1 MSMARHHA
9 EWLSLVETSGP
20 FPADGTNSKSGQ
32 TVNAL
37 TASGVVRSDIR
48 SCFGDLTG
56 TADGVQLDLEIGV
69 PGNQAAQSDA
79 IADTIDYA
87 KVVQRIEESLRDNK
101 IQLLEKLAEHIAQI
115 VIGEFKAPWVK
126 VSVAKLAALKN
137 VKQLGVTIERGSR
150 TKITQ

>member
-1 MSMARHHA
+1 MDIIFIRDFR
-9 EWLSLVETSGP
+9 LNILVGMYDWERVAP
-20 FPADGTNSKSGQ
+20 Q
-32 TVNAL
+32 T
-37 TASGVVRSDIR
+37 
-48 SCFGDLTG
+48 
-56 TADGVQLDLEIGV
+56 VQLDLEIGV

-137 VKQLGVTIERGSR
+137 VKQLGVMIERGSR